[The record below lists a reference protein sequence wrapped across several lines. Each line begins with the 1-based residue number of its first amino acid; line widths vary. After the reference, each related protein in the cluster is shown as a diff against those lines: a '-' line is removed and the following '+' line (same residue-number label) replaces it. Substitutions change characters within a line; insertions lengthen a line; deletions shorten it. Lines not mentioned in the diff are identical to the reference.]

1 MFNFNLHCR
10 TTTIKAL
17 TVYTGA
23 AENEIIIKETCLSV
37 LCWLVGGDGGRK
49 RGNASSSLVTSENM
63 YVQVVSF
70 CLLKL
75 EH

>member
-1 MFNFNLHCR
+1 M
-10 TTTIKAL
+10 K
-17 TVYTGA
+17 
-23 AENEIIIKETCLSV
+23 LS
-37 LCWLVGGDGGRK
+37 LKRRAYQYEQLSWLVGGDGGRK